1 MSSSFIG
8 SKIAIVTKSQSRY
21 TGTIIGKVFSRC
33 LLTILFALVVPG
45 IDAEASSII
54 LGNVKCFGTENR
66 GGNLSNG
73 QPSTANV
80 PIMQFANSD
89 IEDLKIVD
97 EEHQSTD
104 GSAKKQPTA
113 SQPAPPPPP
122 ASQAKQG
129 SIHDD
134 PAIVSAVM
142 SSSIK
147 DSSMSSRLLHDLHRL
162 NLSDEQS
169 KIFSKKE
176 GKHAFIP
183 ISEHH

>member
-1 MSSSFIG
+1 M
-8 SKIAIVTKSQSRY
+8 AE
-21 TGTIIGKVFSRC
+21 
-33 LLTILFALVVPG
+33 ILSPFVPG

-73 QPSTANV
+73 QVPTSSV

-97 EEHQSTD
+97 EEQSAD
-104 GSAKKQPTA
+104 GSAKKQSVASMPT
-113 SQPAPPPPP
+113 PAPPAPL
-122 ASQAKQG
+122 AKQA

-142 SSSIK
+142 SSSNK
-147 DSSMSSRLLHDLHRL
+147 DSSMSSRLLHDLHH
-162 NLSDEQS
+162 LSLADEQS
-169 KIFSKKE
+169 KIFPKKE
-176 GKHAFIP
+176 GKLTHSLSDITD
-183 ISEHH
+183 ILLLLM